1 MIGARI
7 RYDKIKWEIKM
18 TGEVKGPS
26 RLVGISIVAGATVG
40 AGMFALPVA
49 SAGMWFNWSII
60 ALLFSWFC
68 LYHSSLMILETN
80 LNYTPGASFDT
91 FVKDTIGKGWNV
103 VNGITL
109 AFILYILAY
118 AYISGGGSIVSH
130 TLDVSLGISLPPIMA
145 GLIFAI
151 GLSSIVWVSTGFLGR
166 MNAIFVGGML
176 ITFILSVGDLTT
188 QIKLPILLDTK
199 MSYTPFVFAALPYFL
214 ASFGFH
220 TSVPSL
226 VKFYGKNPNVIRDC
240 LFYGTLIS
248 LVIYALWMMVVQG
261 NISRADMRP
270 VIDNGGNIGDMVGAL
285 TNVGTSSSLAGFINA
300 FANLAVVS
308 SFLGAAI
315 GLFDYM
321 ADKFKLGDSGMGR
334 LKTALICFV
343 PPTIGGVFFP
353 NGFHYAIGLV
363 GLCGIVVATLIP
375 ALCVRASRKKHGS
388 PLFRVRGGDKMV
400 IFILGY
406 SVVLFVCY
414 FLSIAG
420 VLPVY

>member
-1 MIGARI
+1 
-7 RYDKIKWEIKM
+7 M

-321 ADKFKLGDSGMGR
+321 ADKFKLG
-334 LKTALICFV
+334 
-343 PPTIGGVFFP
+343 
-353 NGFHYAIGLV
+353 
-363 GLCGIVVATLIP
+363 
-375 ALCVRASRKKHGS
+375 
-388 PLFRVRGGDKMV
+388 
-400 IFILGY
+400 
-406 SVVLFVCY
+406 
-414 FLSIAG
+414 
-420 VLPVY
+420 

>member
-1 MIGARI
+1 
-7 RYDKIKWEIKM
+7 M

>member
-1 MIGARI
+1 
-7 RYDKIKWEIKM
+7 
-18 TGEVKGPS
+18 
-26 RLVGISIVAGATVG
+26 
-40 AGMFALPVA
+40 
-49 SAGMWFNWSII
+49 
-60 ALLFSWFC
+60 
-68 LYHSSLMILETN
+68 
-80 LNYTPGASFDT
+80 
-91 FVKDTIGKGWNV
+91 
-103 VNGITL
+103 
-109 AFILYILAY
+109 
-118 AYISGGGSIVSH
+118 
-130 TLDVSLGISLPPIMA
+130 
-145 GLIFAI
+145 
-151 GLSSIVWVSTGFLGR
+151 
-166 MNAIFVGGML
+166 
-176 ITFILSVGDLTT
+176 
-188 QIKLPILLDTK
+188 
-199 MSYTPFVFAALPYFL
+199 
-214 ASFGFH
+214 
-220 TSVPSL
+220 
-226 VKFYGKNPNVIRDC
+226 
-240 LFYGTLIS
+240 
-248 LVIYALWMMVVQG
+248 
-261 NISRADMRP
+261 
-270 VIDNGGNIGDMVGAL
+270 IGDMVGAL